1 MIRNMVM
8 VYSNGKV
15 VTDILVSMTMMK
27 DKDKVKC
34 SGLMEVATEVSG
46 VEESNM
52 ELE

>member
-1 MIRNMVM
+1 MIRNMAM

-15 VTDILVSMTMMK
+15 VTDILASMTMMK
-27 DKDKVKC
+27 DKGKVKC
-34 SGLMEVATEVSG
+34 SGLTEVATEVSG